1 MDPTIA
7 RRTFRTLEPVHGMIY
22 FAPEAAERYAAL
34 GLRGRSGYFA
44 SRAAPMGA
52 VPAEVVIATFFNF
65 WPELVRGAI
74 PAAWEIVTPAQVLDA
89 RLAAADA
96 ALRRALGDE
105 VASDGVVE
113 AAGLA
118 RRAAEVACEN
128 PEGRPLFA
136 GHVALPWPD
145 DPHLVLWH
153 AQTLLREYR
162 GDGHIAALVG
172 EGFNALDALITHAA
186 MNEVP
191 AELLPRDARR
201 GPKTSG
207 RPASS
212 RSRARGLLG
221 PGPEIV
227 FSDAGR
233 QVRDVIEA
241 RTDALAVRAYEPLGE
256 DGCARLRA
264 LGRVVSRAVID
275 AGLLNPGAARR

>member
-22 FAPEAAERYAAL
+22 FAPESAERYAAL

-65 WPELVRGAI
+65 WPELVRGVI
-74 PAAWEIVTPAQVLDA
+74 PAAWEIVTTTQVLAA
-89 RLAAADA
+89 RFEAADA
-96 ALRRALGDE
+96 ALRRALGDD
-105 VASDGVVE
+105 VASEGVVE

-136 GHVALPWPD
+136 GHVALQWPEA
-145 DPHLVLWH
+145 PHLVLWH

-191 AELLPRDARR
+191 ANLLRATRAWPEADWQA
-201 GPKTSG
+201 GVDSL
-207 RPASS
+207 
-212 RSRARGLLG
+212 RARGLLA
-221 PGPEIV
+221 PGPDLA

-233 QVRDVIEA
+233 EIRDAIEA

-275 AGLLNPGAARR
+275 AGLLNPR